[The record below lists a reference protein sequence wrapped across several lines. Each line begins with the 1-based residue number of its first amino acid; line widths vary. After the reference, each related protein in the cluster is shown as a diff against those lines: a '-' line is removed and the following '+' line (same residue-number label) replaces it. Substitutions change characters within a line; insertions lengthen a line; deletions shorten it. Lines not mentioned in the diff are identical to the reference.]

1 MHCQRTFEGN
11 VTSLIPIPASAFQI
25 VEQPNKDRNKPP
37 QGKRVMHLTIQAED
51 DSRVC
56 AIFHG
61 CTWFFRDQWDDCG
74 AEPFSYEQEGQTQY
88 CRVIKTIDIT
98 DKEGE
103 QKIFRILDTV
113 LKNLMC
119 CVHIDIDREKVS
131 RTNFRAFL
139 LALRG
144 REELFFV

>member
-1 MHCQRTFEGN
+1 M
-11 VTSLIPIPASAFQI
+11 
-25 VEQPNKDRNKPP
+25 
-37 QGKRVMHLTIQAED
+37 
-51 DSRVC
+51 
-56 AIFHG
+56 
-61 CTWFFRDQWDDCG
+61 
-74 AEPFSYEQEGQTQY
+74 
-88 CRVIKTIDIT
+88 IKTIDIT

-119 CVHIDIDREKVS
+119 CVHIDIDGEKVS
-131 RTNFRAFL
+131 STNFRAFL